1 LDFLGVNQNKLMGIS
16 QLPEM
21 IEFIIRP
28 ANAVLS
34 DRNPVQFHGNGLPD
48 QFLRA
53 DRRAAG
59 VVVGVEVEVEK
70 HHDESA

>member
-1 LDFLGVNQNKLMGIS
+1 
-16 QLPEM
+16 M

-34 DRNPVQFHGNGLPD
+34 DRNPIQFHGNGLPD

-59 VVVGVEVEVEK
+59 VIVGVEVEVEK